1 MSVHTAY
8 VNAIRGAQHFIY
20 IENQYFLGS
29 SFNWDSHKDVG
40 KQKIPLF
47 PSEHLKFQ
55 ACIWIHHTPMALS
68 CIQWSKLC

>member
-1 MSVHTAY
+1 MSVQTAY

-40 KQKIPLF
+40 KHELCLLQILLF
-47 PSEHLKFQ
+47 NSMYSGLLWHVPIAFSNSNF
-55 ACIWIHHTPMALS
+55 I
-68 CIQWSKLC
+68 